1 MRKLYLGADIG
12 STHTRILLADETGQ
26 AAGLGVSGAGNHE
39 VVGYDGLIWSLTD
52 ALEQALHAAG
62 ATRAEIAGA
71 GFGVSG
77 YDWDCETAPTLEAIG
92 TLGLTAPVAAV
103 NDTILGLLAG
113 TTEGWGLAI
122 VSGTGCNCWGWD
134 RTHTRV
140 GRVTGGSLR
149 MGEAAGAGELMVR
162 AVQAV
167 AHAWTGR
174 GQPTIL
180 SDLFCQ
186 QTGEPDLLH
195 LLEGL
200 NTGRCAL
207 IPADAP
213 LVFQAAEMGDAVALD
228 LVRWAGTEL
237 GELACAVI
245 RQMGFEGQSF
255 EVVLTGGMFNAG
267 DRLIQPLRET
277 ILAKAPGA
285 RLVRLKFPPVVG
297 ACVLALN
304 QAGIQPATQF
314 RADLAES
321 LQRMGGELPE
331 EL

>member
-140 GRVTGGSLR
+140 GRVTGGSLQ

-162 AVQAV
+162 AVQA
-167 AHAWTGR
+167 AASYTHLTL
-174 GQPTIL
+174 PTTYSVSFSVVPVSL
-180 SDLFCQ
+180 K
-186 QTGEPDLLH
+186 T
-195 LLEGL
+195 
-200 NTGRCAL
+200 NT
-207 IPADAP
+207 
-213 LVFQAAEMGDAVALD
+213 
-228 LVRWAGTEL
+228 
-237 GELACAVI
+237 
-245 RQMGFEGQSF
+245 
-255 EVVLTGGMFNAG
+255 
-267 DRLIQPLRET
+267 
-277 ILAKAPGA
+277 
-285 RLVRLKFPPVVG
+285 
-297 ACVLALN
+297 
-304 QAGIQPATQF
+304 
-314 RADLAES
+314 
-321 LQRMGGELPE
+321 
-331 EL
+331 

>member
-134 RTHTRV
+134 RTHAAS
-140 GRVTGGSLR
+140 GGLP
-149 MGEAAGAGELMVR
+149 AAA
-162 AVQAV
+162 
-167 AHAWTGR
+167 
-174 GQPTIL
+174 
-180 SDLFCQ
+180 C
-186 QTGEPDLLH
+186 
-195 LLEGL
+195 
-200 NTGRCAL
+200 
-207 IPADAP
+207 
-213 LVFQAAEMGDAVALD
+213 
-228 LVRWAGTEL
+228 RWARQ
-237 GELACAVI
+237 LA
-245 RQMGFEGQSF
+245 QG
-255 EVVLTGGMFNAG
+255 N
-267 DRLIQPLRET
+267 
-277 ILAKAPGA
+277 
-285 RLVRLKFPPVVG
+285 
-297 ACVLALN
+297 
-304 QAGIQPATQF
+304 
-314 RADLAES
+314 
-321 LQRMGGELPE
+321 
-331 EL
+331 